1 SHPAVLTFEQGRL
14 PLEPCR
20 KPRSG
25 WRGHAADG
33 RSMAMRAVKRD
44 VVVEQAGLR
53 RDIVVEKEKYVAAC
67 RGDGRVPRRR
77 GPTLRLSDD
86 AQRESTPQRGE
97 HVDGAVGGAVD
108 GDHRL
113 ERRPPLAVP
122 LELAEQAPQAL
133 ASVV

>member
-1 SHPAVLTFEQGRL
+1 PDPEPHVHFLLVEVSPVDGMQHAQHPPELTFEQGRL
-14 PLEPCR
+14 PLEPWR
-20 KPRSG
+20 KPRAG

-33 RSMAMRAVKRD
+33 RSTAMRAVKSE
-44 VVVEQAGLR
+44 VLFEEAGLR

-97 HVDGAVGGAVD
+97 HV
-108 GDHRL
+108 
-113 ERRPPLAVP
+113 
-122 LELAEQAPQAL
+122 
-133 ASVV
+133 